1 MSNLG
6 IKEIKVPSNLNLDK
20 QQDTLIIKGDF
31 GQVNYEI
38 DSRFSLDLMENG
50 SLKFYPKKN
59 LVLSER
65 KKIKALWGTQYSLL
79 KNYIQGM
86 SQGYKKTLELVG
98 VGFRVSLIKNDLV
111 LKLGYSHEVHFNI
124 PSDIVIQ
131 CPSPDKIVIFGIC
144 KQKVNEVV
152 SLIQSL
158 KKIDLYKGKGILL
171 ENTKLR
177 LKEGKKK

>member
-65 KKIKALWGTQYSLL
+65 KKIKAL
-79 KNYIQGM
+79 
-86 SQGYKKTLELVG
+86 
-98 VGFRVSLIKNDLV
+98 
-111 LKLGYSHEVHFNI
+111 
-124 PSDIVIQ
+124 
-131 CPSPDKIVIFGIC
+131 
-144 KQKVNEVV
+144 
-152 SLIQSL
+152 
-158 KKIDLYKGKGILL
+158 
-171 ENTKLR
+171 
-177 LKEGKKK
+177 